1 MNTRQ
6 YYASFQ
12 RQIQNFSDWQLT
24 ALATAV
30 TERAWPNFALFS
42 ELVEFGEPQ
51 ELRHCLNMLWDYIA
65 GLQSSKNFE
74 RLLERLDDNIPLEDD
89 YDMFGVQ
96 PALDFTVS
104 LHCSIECAMK
114 ASVDDAASAL
124 TLSLSTIG
132 KMIKYA
138 EADELKGIELTQ
150 YIEDHELFTDHM
162 AFIDELIATLSNQKA
177 QNKDFSKQLR
187 LFSANEGVSQLGV
200 ALD

>member
-12 RQIQNFSDWQLT
+12 RQIQHFSDWQLT

-30 TERAWPNFALFS
+30 TERAWPNFALFA

-51 ELRHCLNMLWDYIA
+51 ELRHCLNMLWDHIA

-74 RLLERLDDNIPLEDD
+74 RLLERLDDNAPVEHD
-89 YDMFGVQ
+89 YDIFGVQ
-96 PALDFTVS
+96 PASDFTVS
-104 LHCSIECAMK
+104 LHCAIECAMK

-138 EADELKGIELTQ
+138 EADELKGVELSQ
-150 YIEDHELFTDHM
+150 YIEDHELFASHM
-162 AFIDELIATLSNQKA
+162 AFIDELIAMVSNQKA
-177 QNKDFSKQLR
+177 QHKDFAKQLR
-187 LFSANEGVSQLGV
+187 LLSANEGVSQLGI